1 MGHFNNIVKNGSDY
15 FLQLQSIQKNSLTYA
30 RVRKVFSFPKMPLCH
45 LPCVYRGSRGG
56 IMVALVAF
64 SGDYSENIMLK
75 SGFFAT
81 WLIQADSPKGVFRL
95 KEPLNF
101 CLLV

>member
-1 MGHFNNIVKNGSDY
+1 
-15 FLQLQSIQKNSLTYA
+15 
-30 RVRKVFSFPKMPLCH
+30 
-45 LPCVYRGSRGG
+45 
-56 IMVALVAF
+56 MVALVAF